1 MTPRSPSIGSS
12 LPIEAAARRIM
23 LKVPIRL
30 TRITRSKS
38 ASGWGP
44 SRPATRLATPM
55 PAQLT
60 STRAGPCAASALAI
74 PAPAEASSATSPTTP
89 RPPAALAASA
99 AAAGLRS
106 KTATRA
112 PLAASASAV
121 ARPNPEPPPV
131 TIAATPVSFIALP
144 PSAPASPSL
153 PHLAARRFAPRS
165 ADLQEQPAPF
175 DLHRISR
182 KIHTGRRAL
191 RFAGGEVEPA
201 VMHRTF
207 DDRALDIAV
216 GESRLFVGANA
227 VGGEVA
233 AIRRSIERIL
243 PAFVLERRDVLGR
256 YAVGG
261 SSVDPAFAHLPMILN
276 SSPSR
281 ASGRRGPRPRRR
293 RQLAVEV
300 GNLSATRRLLN
311 IQVSSHFFGMIIP
324 HLIIFGMFVTQVTD
338 ARRPPQANLCYLFG
352 TIWPRDPRRPERA
365 IAAQN
370 RWEEP
375 D

>member
-1 MTPRSPSIGSS
+1 S
-12 LPIEAAARRIM
+12 LPIEAVARRII

-60 STRAGPCAASALAI
+60 STRAGPGFVRDVADD
-74 PAPAEASSATSPTTP
+74 AEAAGGSRRLGRRGGIEVEDRDP
-89 RPPAALAASA
+89 RAPGGKRLCGRAAQSR
-99 AAAGLRS
+99 AAAGHDRRNAGELHRPS
-106 KTATRA
+106 SLGSSEPK
-112 PLAASASAV
+112 P
-121 ARPNPEPPPV
+121 AR
-131 TIAATPVSFIALP
+131 
-144 PSAPASPSL
+144 
-153 PHLAARRFAPRS
+153 LAARRFAPRS
-165 ADLQEQPAPF
+165 AELQEQPAPF

-261 SSVDPAFAHLPMILN
+261 SSVDPAFA
-276 SSPSR
+276 
-281 ASGRRGPRPRRR
+281 
-293 RQLAVEV
+293 
-300 GNLSATRRLLN
+300 
-311 IQVSSHFFGMIIP
+311 
-324 HLIIFGMFVTQVTD
+324 
-338 ARRPPQANLCYLFG
+338 
-352 TIWPRDPRRPERA
+352 
-365 IAAQN
+365 
-370 RWEEP
+370 
-375 D
+375 